1 MKSAA
6 VTPTSILLLR
16 ELSGAER
23 PFELAEI
30 NRLRRSPALSAFLP
44 QLPDRREVRGE
55 CRHLRLDRGD
65 FLFITGAAARF
76 FGLFQ
81 RFGCLGFVEV
91 VAADRGVSEH
101 GDHFGLDLEYPSRHK
116 DQLLGAAAR
125 RLDAHRPRLDAGD
138 EGGVARGDAE
148 LANFPR
154 EPHALR
160 LARVDALLGAD
171 DI

>member
-55 CRHLRLDRGD
+55 CRHLRLDCGD
-65 FLFITGAAARF
+65 FLFIPGAAARF

-101 GDHFGLDLEYPSRHK
+101 GEYFGVDPASTPPATK
-116 DQLLGAAAR
+116 INSSA
-125 RLDAHRPRLDAGD
+125 PPPAGWMRTVP
-138 EGGVARGDAE
+138 GLMRVMRGVWRG
-148 LANFPR
+148 
-154 EPHALR
+154 
-160 LARVDALLGAD
+160 
-171 DI
+171 